1 VDLELTDDQELFRE
15 TTANFLDNT
24 SPIATVREWADK
36 EPAGCPGAWW
46 QQGAALGWTSLLVSE
61 ADGGGSVSGH
71 GLLDLTLVAEEMGR
85 RVSPGA
91 LLPTNVVAAA
101 LSTYGTAE
109 QRGRHLPRLL
119 SGEAVA
125 TWCLSE
131 PGAPG
136 TPGALATPG
145 LPGAIA
151 LTARRQGSGFV
162 LSGRK
167 GAAQAAAEAEL
178 FVVAALVD
186 GRPTQFLVEADAPGV
201 TVVRAEALDLT
212 HRFAFVE
219 FDQVALD
226 AAAVLGEVGGAADQI
241 EWLFEVAVTLQCA
254 SMAGAIDHILSLTI
268 EYAFDRYSFG
278 RPLASYQALK
288 HRFADLKLWTEASLA
303 TAAAAAHA
311 VDSRS
316 ERAYELVSVA
326 KSYIGDHAPAI
337 LQDCVQLHG
346 GIGVTWDH
354 DLHLYIRRVVEDR
367 TLFGTPDEHRER
379 MARTM
384 GLEDADG

>member
-1 VDLELTDDQELFRE
+1 MDLELTDDQELFRE

-24 SPIATVREWADK
+24 CPIATVREWADK
-36 EPAGCPGAWW
+36 QPAGYPESWW

-101 LSTYGTAE
+101 LSAYGTEE
-109 QRGRHLPRLL
+109 QRGRYLPRLL

-125 TWCLSE
+125 TWFLSE
-131 PGAPG
+131 PDA
-136 TPGALATPG
+136 PG
-145 LPGAIA
+145 LPSA
-151 LTARRQGSGFV
+151 LALAATRQGSAFI
-162 LSGRK
+162 LSGK
-167 GAAQAAAEAEL
+167 KAAAQSAAEAEFFL
-178 FVVAALVD
+178 VAALVD
-186 GRPTQFLVEADAPGV
+186 GQPTQFVVEADAPGV
-201 TVVRAEALDLT
+201 TVVRVEAIDFT
-212 HRFAFVE
+212 HRFARVE
-219 FDQVALD
+219 FDGVALSAD
-226 AAAVLGEVGGAADQI
+226 AVVGEVGGAADQI
-241 EWLFEVAVTLQCA
+241 EWLFEVATTLQCA
-254 SMAGAIDHILSLTI
+254 SMVGAIDRFLGVTL

-278 RPLASYQALK
+278 RALASYQALK

-303 TAAAAAHA
+303 TAGAAAHA
-311 VDSRS
+311 VDDHSAK
-316 ERAYELVSVA
+316 AYELVSVA

-354 DLHLYIRRVVEDR
+354 DLHLYIRRVMEDR
-367 TLFGTPDEHRER
+367 SLFGTPDEHRER
-379 MARTM
+379 IARTM
-384 GLEDADG
+384 GLEESDG